1 MSLGLQS
8 HKDDDLGLGEADMLF
23 VYIMRKAADLST
35 ASEFAKVIGSG
46 VLLGAAELVERLA
59 AQRGGAPRL
68 AAAGAIGAL
77 VSLLERLTHPM
88 ILTRIAGAIRHLAA
102 HSVTRG
108 LLVGE
113 ANAANAANA
122 NAGGGG
128 SATNVL
134 PALMVLVRECE
145 HAAVLEQVGWAL
157 SHLAQLPAARTCLLE
172 QRGAAA
178 VLRIC
183 RGEMASR
190 EPAVLEA
197 ATAALASMC
206 AHRPTRA
213 LVVADEGGEG
223 LRAVVRLCATNDHW
237 RFGELALTDAVQC
250 SATRILSLLTLRRRP
265 LPHARARM
273 RRGGAAAAAAARGG

>member
-1 MSLGLQS
+1 MTAAVEE
-8 HKDDDLGLGEADMLF
+8 DDLGLGEADMLF
-23 VYIMRKAADLST
+23 VYILRKASELST
-35 ASEFAKVIGSG
+35 ASDFAKVIGSG

-59 AQRGGAPRL
+59 AQEGGAPRL

-77 VSLLERLTHPM
+77 VSLLERLTHPA

-102 HSVTRG
+102 HTLTRG
-108 LLVGE
+108 LLVV
-113 ANAANAANA
+113 
-122 NAGGGG
+122 GGGG
-128 SATNVL
+128 SGASSEPSAAKTTTNVL

-145 HAAVLEQVGWAL
+145 HAAVLEQVCWAL
-157 SHLAQLPAARTCLLE
+157 RHLAQLPAGRASLLE
-172 QRGAAA
+172 SRGAVA

-206 AHRPTRA
+206 AHQPTRA
-213 LVVADEGGEG
+213 LVVADGGGES
-223 LRAVVRLCATNDHW
+223 LKAVVRLCATADHW

-250 SATRILSLLTLRRRP
+250 SATRILALLTLRRRP
-265 LPHARARM
+265 LPQLANDM
-273 RRGGAAAAAAARGG
+273 